1 MNWIGQTCF
10 FFNKEHFYIAHVF
23 RFPTYFVHFPCFVD
37 AEKRVKKKE
46 TSDLTESW
54 IIRYSWFCCPCMR
67 CEMSIIRKMGLWIS
81 DVIFSSSSCSTYG
94 QFVRKC
100 PSGHHILLRIS
111 LTLAKIVIKRL
122 NNECCNMRILEQL
135 DSLQNLQSFLK
146 DFYTSAKICTVLK
159 NSDLFILIILKKHK
173 QVYACVLQ
181 FLQRVG
187 LLFSVHYYVSFL

>member
-1 MNWIGQTCF
+1 MNWSNLF

-81 DVIFSSSSCSTYG
+81 DVIFFSSSCSTYG

-135 DSLQNLQSFLK
+135 DSLQNLQYTSSFLK
-146 DFYTSAKICTVLK
+146 
-159 NSDLFILIILKKHK
+159 
-173 QVYACVLQ
+173 
-181 FLQRVG
+181 
-187 LLFSVHYYVSFL
+187 